1 MWVSAR
7 VSSVYPVALVLK
19 YFNSILICVLS
30 KRMHRICN
38 NVLFLQQKRW
48 NNSFIYISG
57 RMGGAMGLWPHLILR
72 VLHRIL
78 TEISF
83 VSQLTPPNLVAFLH
97 HCVASWLPQGN
108 NPISYTLSLCS
119 KGWFSGYLEL
129 SAILSV
135 QILYMATKYI
145 LKLDYFSFRYLVI
158 SLFLRNLK
166 GTMNTIR
173 QQNSGVATRI

>member
-48 NNSFIYISG
+48 NNSFIYIG
-57 RMGGAMGLWPHLILR
+57 DRMGGAMGLWPHLILR

-83 VSQLTPPNLVAFLH
+83 VSQLTPPNLVTFLR
-97 HCVASWLPQGN
+97 HCVASWLPPGS
-108 NPISYTLSLCS
+108 NPISYALNLCS
-119 KGWFSGYLEL
+119 KGCTLSIMLFSGYLEV
-129 SAILSV
+129 SAILSA
-135 QILYMATKYI
+135 QIFTHSYKIHFKT
-145 LKLDYFSFRYLVI
+145 R
-158 SLFLRNLK
+158 LFLKQIFSNFFV
-166 GTMNTIR
+166 
-173 QQNSGVATRI
+173 S